1 MDKEFERA
9 YADAY
14 PDRLPDYVA
23 GRWSH
28 VCADGNMQWCRHGE
42 HCGICLKRE
51 DDGLGHHGPKDRDR
65 FGPGSVPRRPTGA
78 HTMNTE
84 AINQL
89 VARWSQPGGI
99 PFKGSLISDDGCM
112 CAQGQALHYVGGWDA
127 ERLRSVGQDDA
138 DRETAKL
145 LGISTAHAVLLRRVN
160 DGQPGAPS
168 VVLTDPAQVLGDQA
182 HIVLAF
188 WRHLDRMTPAQWK
201 AVAGAVGSAG
211 WASAWVAAGD
221 AVKEAAGYA
230 AWAATWDACGG
241 VVGATNEI
249 QGAALMRAKGQ
260 AFYFLP
266 LFGFADP
273 EAVLAADLQETT
285 P

>member
-1 MDKEFERA
+1 
-9 YADAY
+9 
-14 PDRLPDYVA
+14 
-23 GRWSH
+23 
-28 VCADGNMQWCRHGE
+28 
-42 HCGICLKRE
+42 
-51 DDGLGHHGPKDRDR
+51 
-65 FGPGSVPRRPTGA
+65 
-78 HTMNTE
+78 MNTD

-89 VARWSQPGGI
+89 VARWSEPGGI
-99 PFKGSLISDDGCM
+99 PFKGPLISDDGCM
-112 CAQGQALHYVGGWDA
+112 CAQGQVLHYVGGWDA
-127 ERLRSVGQDDA
+127 DRLRHAAQDDA

-145 LGISTAHAVLLRRVN
+145 LGISTAHAVLLRRIN

-221 AVKEAAGYA
+221 AVKEAAGYG
-230 AWAATWDACGG
+230 AWSATWDAFGG
-241 VVGATNEI
+241 AVGATNEI
-249 QGAALMRAKGQ
+249 QGAAVMRAKGQ

-273 EAVLAADLQETT
+273 EAVLTADLQETT